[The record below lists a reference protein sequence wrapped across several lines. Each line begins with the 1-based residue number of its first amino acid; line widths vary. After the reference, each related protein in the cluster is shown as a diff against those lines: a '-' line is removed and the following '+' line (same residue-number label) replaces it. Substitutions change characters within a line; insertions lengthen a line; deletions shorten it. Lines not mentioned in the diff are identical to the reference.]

1 MCLKDDVGLKLQYVF
16 SYAKLVA
23 FLAKNRRELTEL
35 QGIKANFVQQ

>member
-1 MCLKDDVGLKLQYVF
+1 MRFKNDVGLKLQYVF

-23 FLAKNRRELTEL
+23 FLGKNRRELTDL